1 MICVF
6 FLLLSAKSSIF
17 VVSMGELGIQRS
29 DINNSF
35 RMKDTTIK
43 MSELITAHVELVM
56 MLQRMGIAL
65 GFGDRSVNDVCR
77 RHGVDPDFFLLISN
91 VYSNTEYEPTSDEI
105 LSTDML
111 GLVPYLRNSH
121 DYYVHKRLPH
131 IEQHLGHIVEQLPER
146 VATVLTR
153 FFEIYKTE
161 VLDHFGHEEGT
172 VFRHIEALQAGE
184 RDSSYQMRDFVENHG
199 NLEEK
204 LNDLVQ
210 IIFKYLP
217 ESVTSDD
224 TVDVVYDI
232 LQLSLDLNRHSLVE
246 EKVMVPYVMHLERS
260 VR

>member
-1 MICVF
+1 
-6 FLLLSAKSSIF
+6 
-17 VVSMGELGIQRS
+17 
-29 DINNSF
+29 
-35 RMKDTTIK
+35 MKDTTIK

-91 VYSNTEYEPTSDEI
+91 VYSNAQYEPTPDEI

-131 IEQHLGHIVEQLPER
+131 IEQHLGRIVEQLPER

-172 VFRHIEALQAGE
+172 VFCHIEALQAGK

>member
-1 MICVF
+1 
-6 FLLLSAKSSIF
+6 
-17 VVSMGELGIQRS
+17 
-29 DINNSF
+29 
-35 RMKDTTIK
+35 
-43 MSELITAHVELVM
+43 MSELITAHAELVM

-65 GFGDRSVNDVCR
+65 GFGDRSVSDVCR

-91 VYSNTEYEPTSDEI
+91 VYSNAQYEPSTDKI

-131 IEQHLGHIVEQLPER
+131 IEQHLGRIVEQLPDR
-146 VATVLTR
+146 VATVLTH
-153 FFEIYKTE
+153 FFEVYKSE
-161 VLDHFGHEEGT
+161 VLDHFSHEEGT
-172 VFRHIEALQAGE
+172 VFRHIEALQAGQN
-184 RDSSYQMRDFVENHG
+184 DSSYRMRDFVENHG
-199 NLEEK
+199 NLEDK

-217 ESVTSDD
+217 ESVTTDD